1 MPRKRG
7 IGTPNAVPLRHVDFS
22 WPWMTQ
28 LGLFC
33 RLQNE
38 VRWQAMAAVV
48 TFFLPRIHSYSFT
61 A

>member
-7 IGTPNAVPLRHVDFS
+7 LGTPNAVLSRRVDFS
-22 WPWMTQ
+22 WRWMTQ

-33 RLQNE
+33 RLRNE
-38 VRWQAMAAVV
+38 GRWQAMAAVV
-48 TFFLPRIHSYSFT
+48 TFFLPAIHSKSFT

>member
-7 IGTPNAVPLRHVDFS
+7 IGTPNEVHLRCADFS
-22 WPWMTQ
+22 WRWMTQ

-33 RLQNE
+33 RLRNE
-38 VRWQAMAAVV
+38 GRWQAMAAVV
-48 TFFLPRIHSYSFT
+48 TFFLLGIHSHSFT